1 MADMGILGVIFDL
14 DGVLV
19 RTDELHFRCW
29 KELAE
34 REGIPFS
41 RTDNERLR
49 GVNRMES
56 LEIVL
61 ERSPDVYTGAQKLTL
76 AEQKNAR
83 YRELLRSLGP
93 SDALPGVRAM
103 LVGLRERGILT
114 AVGSSS
120 RNAPEIV
127 ARIGLESLL
136 DVVVGGDDVAR
147 SKPDPEVFILAAR
160 RLGLDP
166 GRCLVVEDAA
176 AGIEAAIRGGFPT
189 LGIGDPSGLGGARR
203 CVPDLASISIDAIL
217 AGGRS
222 A

>member
-1 MADMGILGVIFDL
+1 MGILGVIFDL